1 MAKILFEDRV
11 YTCDAGESVLDAL
24 NRQGC
29 EIASGCRAGVCQAC
43 VLLMDEQDIA
53 RTCQQGLSPSQ
64 QKLNHFLACQCR
76 PQSTV
81 HVHRPANAGG
91 RVSGVLRRREQVAPD
106 IYRVFI
112 AAELDY
118 QPGQYVTILKSQ
130 AALKSQTA
138 GLKNQTAGLKSRTTG
153 RSYSLASH
161 PQENASVEKLLE
173 LHVKCHEGGE
183 LSPWLCHELQPGEPI
198 SLIGPMGSCIY
209 STDQQQPLL
218 LAGMGTGLAPVLGV
232 LKDALH
238 HRHRA
243 AIHVLVGAAEASGL
257 YHTQQLLELSAAH
270 ANLRVNFLVQYASNK
285 QLLGSATQVADIY
298 QYCAEHFPDL
308 KGYGVYLCGA
318 ESFVRK
324 MRKQSFLAG
333 AAMTDISADAFIVFG

>member
-29 EIASGCRAGVCQAC
+29 QIASGCRAGVCQAC
-43 VLLMDEQDIA
+43 VLLMDERDIA

-81 HVHRPANAGG
+81 HVHRPAKAGG
-91 RVSGVLRRREQVAPD
+91 RVSGVLRHREQVAPD

-118 QPGQYVTILKSQ
+118 QPGQYVTILKN
-130 AALKSQTA
+130 QTA
-138 GLKNQTAGLKSRTTG
+138 GLKNRTTG

-161 PQENASVEKLLE
+161 PRENGSVEKLLE
-173 LHVKCHEGGE
+173 LHVKCHAGGE
-183 LSPWLCHELQPGEPI
+183 LSPWLCQELQPGEPI

-209 STDQQQPLL
+209 STDQRQPLL

-232 LKDALH
+232 LRDALH
-238 HRHRA
+238 HRHKA

-257 YHTQQLLELSAAH
+257 YHTQQLLALSAAH
-270 ANLRVNFLVQYASNK
+270 ANLRVNFLVQHNK
-285 QLLGSATQVADIY
+285 DNQALGLATLEVDIY

-308 KGYGVYLCGA
+308 KGYGIYLCGA

-333 AAMTDISADAFIVFG
+333 AAMADISADAFIVFG